1 MYCVS
6 CGEQIPDDS
15 RFCEFCGNPIEDDPT
30 PVLFEEKVEDSRE
43 EQTTSMNTN
52 SEAKREVEEKV
63 VKDVRS
69 YDKPRSNIRILPF
82 ILIAILLVGG
92 YLVVKAL
99 SGNQGSN
106 ISDLPGTIIGEDEQ
120 DDSVT
125 REDFS
130 WYVPASYD
138 EVPEGGVSLAQEDI
152 LGAWKVMTVN
162 YVSEP
167 EEAFF
172 STLTL
177 KNNTS
182 TDLNTAVEF
191 LHHYVEYDGET
202 YPFEGDDA
210 RDLLYANFEDGIL
223 YLALGDDRL
232 AMILFWEKGGKEYG
246 QSHIYSDWDN
256 DGMADLVNVMLF
268 VRE

>member
-30 PVLFEEKVEDSRE
+30 PVPFEEKVEESRE
-43 EQTTSMNTN
+43 EQTTSMKTN
-52 SEAKREVEEKV
+52 SETKEYMNREVKGKG
-63 VKDVRS
+63 VKDARS
-69 YDKPRSNIRILPF
+69 YDKPRSKIRIFPF

-99 SGNQGSN
+99 SGDQGSN
-106 ISDLPGTIIGEDEQ
+106 ISDLPGTIIGKDEEDN
-120 DDSVT
+120 SVT

-138 EVPEGGVSLAQEDI
+138 EVPEGGVPLAQEDI

-191 LHHYVEYDGET
+191 LHHYVEYD
-202 YPFEGDDA
+202 A
-210 RDLLYANFEDGIL
+210 RDLLYADFEDGIL

>member
-15 RFCEFCGNPIEDDPT
+15 RFCEFCGNPVEDDSM
-30 PVLFEEKVEDSRE
+30 PVPNEVKIEESRD
-43 EQTTSMNTN
+43 QTSSVKTN
-52 SEAKREVEEKV
+52 SAINENNNREIKNKEVNN
-63 VKDVRS
+63 VRS
-69 YDKPRSNIRILPF
+69 YDKPRSKIRILPF
-82 ILIAILLVGG
+82 ILITVLLVGG
-92 YLVVKAL
+92 FLVVKAL
-99 SGNQGSN
+99 GGDQSSN
-106 ISDLPGTIIGEDEQ
+106 ISDNSI
-120 DDSVT
+120 T

-138 EVPEGGVSLAQEDI
+138 DVPEGGVPLAYKDI
-152 LGAWKVMTVN
+152 LGSWKVMTVN

-167 EEAFF
+167 EETFF

-177 KNNTS
+177 KEYAS
-182 TDLNTAVEF
+182 ADQNTAVEF

-202 YPFEGDDA
+202 YEFEGDEA
-210 RDLLYANFEDGIL
+210 KDLLYANFDDGFL
-223 YLALGDDRL
+223 HLALGDDRL
-232 AMILFWEKGGKEYG
+232 ALIQFWEKDGKKYG

-268 VRE
+268 TR